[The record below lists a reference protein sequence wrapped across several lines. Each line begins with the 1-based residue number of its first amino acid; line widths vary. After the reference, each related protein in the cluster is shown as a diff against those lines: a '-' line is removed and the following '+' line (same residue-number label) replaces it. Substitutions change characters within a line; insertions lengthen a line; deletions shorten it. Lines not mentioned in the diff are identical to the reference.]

1 MKGREMDKDR
11 RRNRILMV
19 GVALMLLALFSYVAT
34 LDESDP
40 NALPETE
47 QVME

>member
-1 MKGREMDKDR
+1 MEREQ

-19 GVALMLLALFSYVAT
+19 GVVLMLLALFSYVAT

-40 NALPETE
+40 EILPEAAE
-47 QVME
+47 SLGQGGE